1 MIKYME
7 ATDKDAFLD
16 FPLKEKSSFL
26 PSDYVPCPVCKG
38 HGGWN
43 LSLNSF
49 PMHDKP
55 NTAENRHTYSHF
67 RCACSQCNGLGHTSK
82 DNTCIHE
89 MVHVANIRMCLNKY
103 ECNKCGHTR
112 DVDSSD

>member
-1 MIKYME
+1 ME

-26 PSDYVPCPVCKG
+26 PSDYVSCPVCKG

-49 PMHDKP
+49 PLHGKE
-55 NTAENRHTYSHF
+55 NTAENRHLYSHF
-67 RCACSQCNGLGHTSK
+67 RCSCNQCNSLGWTSK
-82 DNTCIHE
+82 ENVCIHD
-89 MVHVANIRMCLNKY
+89 MIHVAKIGACLNTY
-103 ECNKCGHTR
+103 ECSKCNTTMQ
-112 DVDSSD
+112 VDSSD